1 MTHKQNKFI
10 SEYLK
15 SGNAT
20 EAAKFAG
27 YSEKTAYSAGQRLL
41 KNVEILN
48 EISKYHNNAIA
59 NAEITVAGVI
69 TMIKNIALN
78 GKIEGNR
85 LRAMDLLMRHL
96 GAYTD
101 ELKIISSMKD
111 HEIDELVKR
120 LITKLN

>member
-1 MTHKQNKFI
+1 MTHKQKKFI

-15 SGNAT
+15 LGNAT

-27 YSEKTAYSAGQRLL
+27 YSKKTAYSAGQRLL
-41 KNVEILN
+41 KNVEIID
-48 EISKYHNNAIA
+48 EISKYHKIA
-59 NAEITVAGVI
+59 VENAEITVTRVI
-69 TMIKNIALN
+69 NMIKNIALN
-78 GKIEGNR
+78 GKIESNR

-111 HEIDELVKR
+111 HEVDALVNR
-120 LITKLN
+120 LLAKLN

>member
-1 MTHKQNKFI
+1 MTHKQKKFI

-15 SGNAT
+15 TGNAT

-41 KNVEILN
+41 KNVEIIK
-48 EISKYHNNAIA
+48 EIAKYHNNAVI
-59 NAEITVAGVI
+59 NAEITVTGVI

-78 GKIEGNR
+78 GRIEGNR

-101 ELKIISSMKD
+101 ELKIISTMKD
-111 HEIDELVKR
+111 HEIDELVNR
-120 LITKLN
+120 LLAKIN